1 MSGIMAAAGAAAQ
14 PVKLPKKVRVVL
26 IGLQGHPT
34 EITNPL
40 ANLPD
45 VELAAIVDRN
55 QKAAGGA
62 RRRAPNAKLY
72 TDYRQ
77 ALDKEKPDIVAVC
90 NAADDRAPAILEAID
105 RKMHWIAEKPIANTM
120 DELLKIRH
128 EVSQTKLQ
136 YSMLLPMRFDSPY
149 LALKQIVDSGQLGEI
164 GQISSQKSYKAGS
177 RDEWMRNRK
186 SYGGTIHWIG
196 IHMIDLM
203 RFTSGREFVE
213 AFSFQGQVAPTP
225 GIGEME
231 NTTGTVFRLDNGGVA
246 TLHMDYYRPEASK
259 THGDDRLR
267 LAGSKGVAEYMEAT
281 GVTLIGPKKKKKIA
295 DLPAPRSVFVDF
307 LEGLYNGKK
316 RMLSQADVFRTSEI
330 AIRARDG
337 AEKGQVVKV

>member
-1 MSGIMAAAGAAAQ
+1 MAASRAVRAA
-14 PVKLPKKVRVVL
+14 VKLPKRVRVVL

-34 EITNPL
+34 EILNPL
-40 ANLPD
+40 SDLPD
-45 VELAAIVDRN
+45 VELVGIVDRN
-55 QKAAGGA
+55 QKAAAGA
-62 RRRAPNAKLY
+62 QKKAPKARLY

-77 ALDKEKPDIVAVC
+77 ALDREKPDVVAVC
-90 NAADDRAPAILEAID
+90 NAADERAPAILAAID
-105 RKMHWIAEKPIANTM
+105 RKMHWIAEKPIANSM

-128 EVSQTKLQ
+128 EVTQARLQ

-149 LALKQIVDSGQLGEI
+149 LALRQIVESGQLGEI
-164 GQISSQKSYKAGS
+164 GQISSQKSYKAGD
-177 RDEWMRNRK
+177 RDAWMKKRK
-186 SYGGTIHWIG
+186 SYGGTIAWIG

-203 RFTSGREFVE
+203 RFTSGREFQE

-231 NTTGTVFRLDNGGVA
+231 NTTGTVFRMDNGGVA

-281 GVTLIGPKKKKKIA
+281 GVTLIGPKGLESIRE
-295 DLPAPRSVFVDF
+295 LPARRSVFVDF
-307 LEGLYNGKK
+307 LEGLYAGKK

-330 AIRARDG
+330 ALRARDG